1 MPCGGSG
8 KAAMRFDEN
17 FRAAM
22 HAAGLEFDGQLIA
35 DGKLHRRPASNPDH
49 HSITISEGRT
59 YADQ

>member
-1 MPCGGSG
+1 
-8 KAAMRFDEN
+8 MRFDEN